1 MNYII
6 KISTDEGQPKY
17 VERMNGDI
25 RAPSLTENI
34 RRAKEYPEE
43 KALEYLEKIRGF
55 ISKEK
60 GGETVTAE
68 LEAVASY
75 EPSGGISEQAQPQST
90 AKPPKRS
97 PEYIEGWGEPR
108 GRFIFGKTSLLLY
121 MHKDKDGRL
130 SYAYTAPNGEIAACN
145 YDGTAIMN
153 AFCVA
158 ARDYGVQKITE
169 YEARKNG

>member
-25 RAPSLTENI
+25 RAPNLTEDV
-34 RRAKEYPEE
+34 RRARQYPES
-43 KALEYLEKIRGF
+43 KALEYLEKVRGF

-60 GGETVTAE
+60 GGESVTAE
-68 LEAVASY
+68 LEAVVVY
-75 EPSGGISEQAQPQST
+75 EPYGGISGQAPQTSEHG
-90 AKPPKRS
+90 PD
-97 PEYIEGWGEPR
+97 YIEGWGDPH
-108 GRFIFGKTSLLLY
+108 GSFAFGKVRLLLY
-121 MHKDKDGRL
+121 MHIDKEGRL
-130 SYAYTAPNGEIAACN
+130 SYAYTAPDGEIAACN
-145 YDGTAIMN
+145 HDGAAIIN

-158 ARDYGVQKITE
+158 ARDYGVQKIAE